1 MWQPVLLKS
10 YNCDKIRQEHPE
22 ACMPS
27 AHVCPPPIEG
37 GVQSVAVVKRPA
49 RKDNPL
55 AFSTKQEPVEKL
67 EVFKFEESQQLQ
79 QATDQGATRINE
91 QETEHD
97 RDSR

>member
-1 MWQPVLLKS
+1 M
-10 YNCDKIRQEHPE
+10 
-22 ACMPS
+22 
-27 AHVCPPPIEG
+27 
-37 GVQSVAVVKRPA
+37 AVVKRPA
-49 RKDNPL
+49 RKDIPL